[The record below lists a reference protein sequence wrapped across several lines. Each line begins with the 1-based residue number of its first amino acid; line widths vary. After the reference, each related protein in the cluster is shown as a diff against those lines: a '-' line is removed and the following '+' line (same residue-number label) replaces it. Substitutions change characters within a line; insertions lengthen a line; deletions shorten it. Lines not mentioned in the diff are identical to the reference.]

1 MLLLRVL
8 FLVSVC
14 LGAKAFV
21 LSSGG
26 GGGSALGKRGFAMAH
41 QSGHCDVAMQEV
53 AGEVTNNG
61 ADASNSEEPACY
73 ACRQPKWVSNGTKGR
88 KPVIFLSRHGQSMA
102 NVQDMIGMNEGLS
115 PAGAKYAGRLGR
127 WLRENLNFEDGNF
140 VIVRSDMVRTTE
152 TVEQLRET
160 LDGHHTIE
168 VRDCLNEINAGDYEG
183 YTFSEF
189 RAKAEHEHQARK
201 KDKLR
206 YRYPRG
212 ESYEDVLRRVS
223 PAVNEI
229 RQLEGDG
236 KDVLVVAHQ
245 ATLRC
250 VLALLTGLTEEDPE
264 CIPELTI
271 PLHSMVRLE
280 RQEGGKDGK
289 ACKYGIVETFTL
301 GGTGPE
307 GH

>member
-1 MLLLRVL
+1 M
-8 FLVSVC
+8 C
-14 LGAKAFV
+14 
-21 LSSGG
+21 LSSGAFAGALGRQVLGRFEG
-26 GGGSALGKRGFAMAH
+26 GVTPLGKRGLAMAH
-41 QSGHCDVAMQEV
+41 QNSQCDVDVQEENKE
-53 AGEVTNNG
+53 ATKNG
-61 ADASNSEEPACY
+61 VVQSNGEEPACFS
-73 ACRQPKWVSNGTKGR
+73 CRQPKWVSNGTAGR

-127 WLRENLNFEDGNF
+127 WLRENLNTEDGNF

-160 LDGHHTIE
+160 LEGHHTIE
-168 VRDCLNEINAGDYEG
+168 VRDCLNEINAGEYEG

-189 RAKAEHEHQARK
+189 RTKAEHEHQARK

-206 YRYPRG
+206 YRYPSG
-212 ESYEDVLRRVS
+212 ESYEDVLRRVR
-223 PAVNEI
+223 PAVDEV
-229 RQLEGDG
+229 RQLERDG

-264 CIPELTI
+264 CIPEITI
-271 PLHSMVRLE
+271 PLHSMLRLE
-280 RQEGGKDGK
+280 RRDGDDQDGGPP
-289 ACKYGIVETFTL
+289 KYGIVETFKL
-301 GGTGPE
+301 DGGSMEDP
-307 GH
+307 

>member
-1 MLLLRVL
+1 MYWFGLILAVL
-8 FLVSVC
+8 S
-14 LGAKAFV
+14 
-21 LSSGG
+21 LSSGAFVG
-26 GGGSALGKRGFAMAH
+26 GEALAQLVGRKHGGDTLVRERNVTMAH
-41 QSGHCDVAMQEV
+41 QSSHYDSALQEV
-53 AGEVTNNG
+53 EEADNKEVV
-61 ADASNSEEPACY
+61 ASNGGDPECY
-73 ACRQPKWVSNGTKGR
+73 SCRQPKWESSGGEGR

-115 PAGAKYAGRLGR
+115 PAGSKYAGRLGR
-127 WLRENLNFEDGNF
+127 WLSQNLNFEDGNF

-160 LDGHHTIE
+160 LEGHHTIE
-168 VRDCLNEINAGDYEG
+168 VRDCLNEINAGEYEG

-206 YRYPRG
+206 YRYPSG
-212 ESYEDVLRRVS
+212 ESYEDVLQRVS

-229 RQLEGDG
+229 RQLESDG

-250 VLALLTGLTEEDPE
+250 VLALLTGLTEKDPE
-264 CIPELTI
+264 RIPELTI
-271 PLHSMVRLE
+271 PLHSMVKVSLWLTALPN
-280 RQEGGKDGK
+280 QLNSLLCLLP
-289 ACKYGIVETFTL
+289 A
-301 GGTGPE
+301 
-307 GH
+307 

>member
-1 MLLLRVL
+1 V
-8 FLVSVC
+8 
-14 LGAKAFV
+14 
-21 LSSGG
+21 
-26 GGGSALGKRGFAMAH
+26 GSEALGQVLRRNQARVSPLGKGGLAMAH
-41 QSGHCDVAMQEV
+41 QSSHCDAAVQKEEAEEGVKNGVVASS
-53 AGEVTNNG
+53 GG
-61 ADASNSEEPACY
+61 EPACY
-73 ACRQPKWVSNGTKGR
+73 SCRQPKWMSHGAEGR

-160 LDGHHTIE
+160 LKGQHTIE

-206 YRYPRG
+206 YRYPSG

-229 RQLEGDG
+229 KQLERDG

-264 CIPELTI
+264 CIPELRI

-280 RQEGGKDGK
+280 RQGGDHEGASG
-289 ACKYGIVETFTL
+289 KYGIVETFEL
-301 GGTGPE
+301 EGGGSE